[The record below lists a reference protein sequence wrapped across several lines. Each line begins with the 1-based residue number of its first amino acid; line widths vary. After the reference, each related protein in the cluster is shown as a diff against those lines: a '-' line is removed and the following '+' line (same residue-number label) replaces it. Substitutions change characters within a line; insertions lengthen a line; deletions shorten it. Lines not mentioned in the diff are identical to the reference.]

1 MNLGRPCCNCITT
14 HLFAKICRFI
24 LNLENSA
31 RANMCL
37 RVLAAPYELCLVSES
52 LESRIARRRRTRL
65 NLFSPAASSLE
76 SSIARRRRT
85 SLSSLD

>member
-24 LNLENSA
+24 LGNSA

-37 RVLAAPYELCLVSES
+37 RVLAAPYELCLASES